1 LGDVKE
7 GSESSEGE
15 ESLKHRAA
23 ELRSQLIKSIEKR
36 FSGASPE
43 ERKAIHDRLWNMI
56 QYAIGRHDYW
66 EEYRTRYLTI
76 ATALVSVAAA
86 AVAILVTAK
95 VGLTAIGIYGSFI
108 ILGCTGG
115 YMLRK
120 FQKETSPDYPYRSV
134 SKVTSWIYFYPL
146 VRNEKLLRDSLPK
159 TAAKELREQ
168 AAKDYLTGLEKF
180 TKDWSSMNEWEHIQ
194 EDIEQVLI
202 LFTLQAYKRMLA
214 RQMAQIFETG
224 IIVSAV
230 LLVFGIILY
239 SLWT

>member
-1 LGDVKE
+1 
-7 GSESSEGE
+7 
-15 ESLKHRAA
+15 
-23 ELRSQLIKSIEKR
+23 
-36 FSGASPE
+36 
-43 ERKAIHDRLWNMI
+43 MI

>member
-1 LGDVKE
+1 
-7 GSESSEGE
+7 
-15 ESLKHRAA
+15 
-23 ELRSQLIKSIEKR
+23 
-36 FSGASPE
+36 
-43 ERKAIHDRLWNMI
+43 MI

-86 AVAILVTAK
+86 VVAILVTAK
-95 VGLTAIGIYGSFI
+95 IGLSALGIYASFVV
-108 ILGCTGG
+108 LGGTGV
-115 YMLRK
+115 YLLQK
-120 FQKETSPDYPYRSV
+120 FQEETSPDYPYRYA

-159 TAAKELREQ
+159 TASKELREQ
-168 AAKDYLTGLEKF
+168 AARDYLTGLEKF

-214 RQMAQIFETG
+214 KGMARIFETG
-224 IIVSAV
+224 IILSA
-230 LLVFGIILY
+230 LLLAIGITLY
-239 SLWT
+239 ALCT

>member
-1 LGDVKE
+1 MSDVKE

-15 ESLKHRAA
+15 ESLKHQAA

-36 FSGASPE
+36 FSRASPE
-43 ERKAIHDRLWNMI
+43 ERNATHDRLWNMI

-95 VGLTAIGIYGSFI
+95 VGLMATGIYGSFI

-115 YMLRK
+115 YMLQK

-159 TAAKELREQ
+159 TASKELREQ

-180 TKDWSSMNEWEHIQ
+180 TKDWSSMSEWEHIQ

-202 LFTLQAYKRMLA
+202 LFTLQAYKRMFA
-214 RQMAQIFETG
+214 KAMAQILQSGLILFVG
-224 IIVSAV
+224 
-230 LLVFGIILY
+230 LLVAGAIVYALCA
-239 SLWT
+239 

>member
-1 LGDVKE
+1 MGDVKE

-15 ESLKHRAA
+15 ESLKHRSA
-23 ELRSQLIKSIEKR
+23 ELRSQLIKSIEER

-95 VGLTAIGIYGSFI
+95 VGLTAIGIYESFI

-115 YMLRK
+115 YLLRK

-159 TAAKELREQ
+159 TASKELREQ

-180 TKDWSSMNEWEHIQ
+180 TRDWSSMNEWEHIQ

-202 LFTLQAYKRMLA
+202 LFTLQAYKRLLA
-214 RQMAQIFETG
+214 RGMAQIFETG

-239 SLWT
+239 SL